1 MVPSSRID
9 FILRAAAMNATF
21 QPMNS
26 ADRRF
31 SYDSIAAEYAAKVES
46 APYNALYERPAM
58 LSLLP
63 PVDGRRSFDA
73 GCGSGWYSTELLSR
87 GATVDAIDSSASMV
101 AYARARFD
109 SLSPDESGRITI
121 AVGDLEK
128 TLPFADAQFDGA
140 ISPLVL
146 HYIADW
152 RPALRE
158 IRRVLKPGAWLQFST
173 HHPAADAALFETAA
187 YFSVERVTDHWDWV
201 GEVTFYRRS
210 LTEIFASLS
219 DAGFGVETLIE
230 PVPLEEFREAD
241 PAGYRRLLNQPA
253 FIIILAKSR

>member
-1 MVPSSRID
+1 
-9 FILRAAAMNATF
+9 MNATF

-31 SYDSIAAEYAAKVES
+31 SYDAIAAEYAAKVES

-63 PVDGRRSFDA
+63 PVEDRRIFDA
-73 GCGSGWYSTELLSR
+73 GCGSGWYSTVLLAR
-87 GATVDAIDSSASMV
+87 GARVDAMDSSASMV
-101 AYARARFD
+101 AYARERFN
-109 SLSPDESGRITI
+109 SLSAEESGRITVD
-121 AVGDLEK
+121 VGDLEK
-128 TLPFADAQFDGA
+128 PLPFEDDRFDGA

-152 RPALRE
+152 RPTLRE

-173 HHPAADAALFETAA
+173 HHPAADAALFETGD

-201 GEVTFYRRS
+201 GDVTFYRRS

-219 DAGFGVETLIE
+219 DSGFSVETVRE
-230 PVPLEEFREAD
+230 PVPVEEFREAD
-241 PAGYRRLLNQPA
+241 PAAYRRLMNQPA